1 MNNLLAQLFDK
12 LGTPNEQKSEKVALA
27 IVYCMFL
34 SFMTVNLLGVIL
46 VMQLGQPK
54 QMQEKA
60 CSSLTYLKPQSSSQG
75 KL

>member
-12 LGTPNEQKSEKVALA
+12 LGTPNEQKNEKVALA

-34 SFMTVNLLGVIL
+34 SFVTVNFLGIILL
-46 VMQLGQPK
+46 MQLGQPK
-54 QMQEKA
+54 NIQEKA
-60 CSSLTYLKPQSSSQG
+60 CSSLNNLKSHSSSQA